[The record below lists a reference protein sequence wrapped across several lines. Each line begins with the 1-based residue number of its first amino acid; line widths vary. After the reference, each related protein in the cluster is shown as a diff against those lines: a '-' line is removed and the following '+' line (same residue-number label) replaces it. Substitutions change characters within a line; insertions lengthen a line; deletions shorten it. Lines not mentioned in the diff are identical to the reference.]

1 MNLKVTMPLP
11 PPALRGNSRVHWS
24 EKHRVNKAYMELAWV
39 TLREEIVRLSTVLV
53 PFSWPVVAII
63 YTGYYSSKP
72 LDHDGLIIGMKPFMD
87 ALVKLGVITDD
98 SPQIVRQLTAL
109 YGGQDERGME
119 RVEVEIREIR
129 AGG

>member
-39 TLREEIVRLSTVLV
+39 TLREERFRHPGLEVSC
-53 PFSWPVVAII
+53 PWPAVAII

-87 ALVKLGVITDD
+87 ALVALEVITDD
-98 SPQIVRQLTAL
+98 SPKIVRQLTAL